1 MMGKPTSPQGNL
13 VKSLLEKHKEDI
25 LEGRESKMGLA
36 RKIYTKHPE
45 LFKNVEQV
53 RSYIR
58 AYTGAKD
65 TDSIPVFTFK
75 STIQHGMK
83 ALPKTHAIPIDDF
96 IINDKKMLTFMDVHI
111 PYHVVEAL
119 ELMFDFAHDK
129 EIDSILINGDLIDF
143 YGVSRWNKTPDKPK
157 VKEEIEMAKEFFA
170 VLRDLYPTI
179 PIYYKLGNH
188 EDRWDAYLAQKAPEI
203 FGIEAF
209 SLYELLGL
217 AQFDIQLI
225 KSKQLI
231 KFGKLNIVH
240 GHEFGESIFSPV
252 NPARGLFLRAKCST
266 LCGHHHQSS
275 AHHENTVN
283 GESMACFTVGCLCD
297 LKPEYRPFAFT
308 KWNHGFAILE
318 RTSESGSFQVNNY
331 RIIDNS
337 IVTA

>member
-1 MMGKPTSPQGNL
+1 MSGKITPVGNL
-13 VKSLLEKHKEDI
+13 IIHYLQIHKDEI
-25 LEGRESKMGLA
+25 LEGTLSKQGLA
-36 RKIYTKHPE
+36 KKIYAKHPE
-45 LFKNVEQV
+45 QFINVEQV
-53 RSYIR
+53 RNYVR
-58 AYTGAKD
+58 YYTGA
-65 TDSIPVFTFK
+65 TAQQNTNPVINFK

-83 ALPKTHAIPIDDF
+83 ALPKTHAIPIEDF
-96 IINDKKMLTFMDVHI
+96 VINEKKMLTFMDVHI

-119 ELMFDFAHDK
+119 ELMFDFAHNK

-188 EDRWDAYLAQKAPEI
+188 EDRWDAYLAQKAPEV

-308 KWNHGFAILE
+308 KWNHGFAIIE
-318 RTSESGSFQVNNY
+318 RTSESGHFQVNNY
-331 RIIDNS
+331 RIIDNT